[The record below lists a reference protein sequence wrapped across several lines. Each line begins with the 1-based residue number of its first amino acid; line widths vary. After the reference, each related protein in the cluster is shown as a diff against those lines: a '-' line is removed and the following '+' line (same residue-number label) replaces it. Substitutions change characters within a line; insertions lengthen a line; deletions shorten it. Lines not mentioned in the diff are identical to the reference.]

1 MPLTRHFYEADEVQ
15 SALYY
20 CASRRDLKE
29 CEFWCHEM
37 LCSGYESEAVSTL
50 FESWLWQRGP
60 FCMSWLID
68 VGPIL
73 HQKRSGL
80 QPLGAD
86 TVTHEDIMGAASL
99 LSSFG
104 EWDNS
109 LWSVLTCDLSAVDRV
124 TPKTPAFV
132 PVGCSDKVL
141 YLYRAIY
148 QGKACSAWA
157 IVQIMVKHLAK
168 EKICSLLKEYGSH
181 VSAENAVCFMI
192 LQNYEKLLGY
202 KSDAYDT
209 VILCMAV
216 LMLCL
221 SDKKR
226 GTSFM
231 RRVVPP
237 RMLTIPVG
245 TKAARMYSVPSVA
258 LYGTKRGL
266 SLCSQY
272 HIHGLYD
279 IEKAIKGCPFWDSL
293 LKEYQRQG
301 KWVSDDA
308 MEAFYEEYFPDDI
321 PDEWSKEEKMKSHGQ
336 GLLNKGEK
344 MTLARYARIHFTKPS
359 RLAFGVKG
367 RKLDGIEGCSPLDAI
382 RLDDSVEILLKP
394 VRRKYII

>member
-1 MPLTRHFYEADEVQ
+1 
-15 SALYY
+15 
-20 CASRRDLKE
+20 
-29 CEFWCHEM
+29 M

-60 FCMSWLID
+60 FYLRWLID
-68 VGPIL
+68 LI
-73 HQKRSGL
+73 K
-80 QPLGAD
+80 PLDAN
-86 TVTHEDIMGAASL
+86 TVTHEDIMGAAL
-99 LSSFG
+99 KLSSFG

-109 LWSVLTCDLSAVDRV
+109 LWLLLTCDLSAVDRV

-132 PVGCSDKVL
+132 PIGCSEEVL

-157 IVQIMVKHLAK
+157 MVQIMAK
-168 EKICSLLKEYGSH
+168 RLSAGIVWPLLREYGSY
-181 VSAENAVCFMI
+181 VSAEYEACFMI
-192 LQNYEKLLGY
+192 LENYETLLGY

-209 VILCMAV
+209 VILCLAV

-226 GTSFM
+226 GTSCM

-272 HIHGLYD
+272 HVQGLHD
-279 IEKAIKGCPFWDSL
+279 IEKAIKGCPFWDNA
-293 LKEYQRQG
+293 LKEYRRQG

-308 MEAFYEEYFPDDI
+308 LEAFYDEYFPDDI

-382 RLDDSVEILLKP
+382 RLDDNVEILLKP
-394 VRRKYII
+394 VRRKYVI

>member
-1 MPLTRHFYEADEVQ
+1 
-15 SALYY
+15 
-20 CASRRDLKE
+20 
-29 CEFWCHEM
+29 
-37 LCSGYESEAVSTL
+37 
-50 FESWLWQRGP
+50 
-60 FCMSWLID
+60 
-68 VGPIL
+68 
-73 HQKRSGL
+73 
-80 QPLGAD
+80 
-86 TVTHEDIMGAASL
+86 MGAASL

-132 PVGCSDKVL
+132 PVGCSDEVL
-141 YLYRAIY
+141 YLYRALY
-148 QGKACSAWA
+148 QGKACSAL
-157 IVQIMVKHLAK
+157 QMVKRFTR
-168 EKICSLLKEYGSH
+168 ETVWSLLKEYGAN
-181 VSAENAVCFMI
+181 VSVEYAACFMI
-192 LQNYEKLLGY
+192 LENYETLLGY

-226 GTSFM
+226 SVSCM
-231 RRVVPP
+231 QRVIPS
-237 RMLTIPVG
+237 RMLTIPIG
-245 TKAARMYSVPSVA
+245 TKAARMYSVPFAA

-266 SLCSQY
+266 SLCSEY

-308 MEAFYEEYFPDDI
+308 MESFYEEYFPDDI

-367 RKLDGIEGCSPLDAI
+367 RKLDGIDGCCPLDAI
-382 RLDDSVEILLKP
+382 RLDDNVEIQLKP

>member
-73 HQKRSGL
+73 
-80 QPLGAD
+80 GAD

-132 PVGCSDKVL
+132 PVGCSEEVL

-148 QGKACSAWA
+148 QGKACSALQM
-157 IVQIMVKHLAK
+157 VQRLAK
-168 EKICSLLKEYGSH
+168 QIAKETLWSLLKEYGAN
-181 VSAENAVCFMI
+181 VSAEYATCFMI
-192 LQNYEKLLGY
+192 LENYETLLGY
-202 KSDAYDT
+202 KSDTYDT

-226 GTSFM
+226 GTSCM
-231 RRVVPP
+231 RRIVPP
-237 RMLTIPVG
+237 RMLTIPIG

-272 HIHGLYD
+272 HVQGLHD

-301 KWVSDDA
+301 KWVSDNA
-308 MEAFYEEYFPDDI
+308 MESFYEEYFPDDI

-367 RKLDGIEGCSPLDAI
+367 RKLDGIEGCCPLDAI
-382 RLDDSVEILLKP
+382 RFNDNMEILLKP

>member
-20 CASRRDLKE
+20 SASRRDVKE

-37 LCSGYESEAVSTL
+37 LCSGYESEAISTL

-60 FCMSWLID
+60 FYLRWLID
-68 VGPIL
+68 
-73 HQKRSGL
+73 
-80 QPLGAD
+80 LGAD
-86 TVTHEDIMGAASL
+86 KVTHDDIMGAAL
-99 LSSFG
+99 KLSSFG

-109 LWSVLTCDLSAVDRV
+109 VWTILTADISKADRV
-124 TPKTPAFV
+124 TAKTPPFV
-132 PVGCSDKVL
+132 PAGCSEEVL

-148 QGKACSAWA
+148 QGKACSAW
-157 IVQIMVKHLAK
+157 IMAKRLLAGV
-168 EKICSLLKEYGSH
+168 IWPLLREYGSY
-181 VSAENAVCFMI
+181 VSAEYEACFTI
-192 LQNYEKLLGY
+192 LEHYETLLGY

-209 VILCMAV
+209 VILCVAV

-226 GTSFM
+226 VSSFM
-231 RRVVPP
+231 VRPMLT

-245 TKAARMYSVPSVA
+245 QKTARLYTIPSVA
-258 LYGTKRGL
+258 LYGTKRGTT
-266 SLCSQY
+266 LCSEY
-272 HIHGLYD
+272 HTNALYD
-279 IEKAIKGCPFWDSL
+279 IEKAIKECPFWDDA

-308 MEAFYEEYFPDDI
+308 LEAFYDEYFPDDI

-359 RLAFGVKG
+359 RLAFCVKG
-367 RKLDGIEGCSPLDAI
+367 RKLDGIEGCCVVDAI
-382 RLDDSVEILLKP
+382 RFDESVEILLKP
-394 VRRKYII
+394 VRRKYVIAK